1 MASTYPLEI
10 VEAARW
16 LKKNPSLKDTALDGG
31 PEGSR
36 TGTRA

>member
-16 LKKNPSLKDTALDGG
+16 LDQNKGLTGDALFSALRT
-31 PEGSR
+31 SR
-36 TGTRA
+36 GTKA